1 MDEPTVDLTIDAQPD
16 KRVKLRPFRHPYISG
31 RDIDPVCGQPF
42 SKHGWIDSYDNN
54 GFGLTVCPLNW
65 NGDWE

>member
-1 MDEPTVDLTIDAQPD
+1 MDEPTVDLT
-16 KRVKLRPFRHPYISG
+16 
-31 RDIDPVCGQPF
+31 
-42 SKHGWIDSYDNN
+42 WIDSYDNN